1 MAKKKKIEL
10 LIERS
15 IYGKNKNNIVYQKLD
30 GLRICKFCHG
40 SGEVILN
47 PNTGETKPCS
57 KCNGSGFQ
65 G

>member
-1 MAKKKKIEL
+1 MAKDKKIEQI
-10 LIERS
+10 IERS
-15 IYGKNKNNIVYQKLD
+15 IHNKNKNNIIYQKLD
-30 GLRICKFCHG
+30 GLRICKSCGG